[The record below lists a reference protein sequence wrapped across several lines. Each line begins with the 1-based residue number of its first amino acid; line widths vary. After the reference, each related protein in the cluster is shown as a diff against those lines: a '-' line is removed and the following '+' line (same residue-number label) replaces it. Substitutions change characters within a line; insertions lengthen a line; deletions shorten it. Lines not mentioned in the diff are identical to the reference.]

1 MIESR
6 RMKWVGH
13 ESCVED
19 RRGACKVSVGRP
31 EGKRALGRPRH
42 RWEDNTKMDVKEI
55 GWDIMEWVYLAQQE
69 HVVGRWLMTNRSNCA
84 KTILFAK

>member
-1 MIESR
+1 MRQWGMWHIQQRAERQTGFWR
-6 RMKWVGH
+6 RNLRERDNMEGLGIDGRIILKWM
-13 ESCVED
+13 
-19 RRGACKVSVGRP
+19 
-31 EGKRALGRPRH
+31 L
-42 RWEDNTKMDVKEI
+42 KEI